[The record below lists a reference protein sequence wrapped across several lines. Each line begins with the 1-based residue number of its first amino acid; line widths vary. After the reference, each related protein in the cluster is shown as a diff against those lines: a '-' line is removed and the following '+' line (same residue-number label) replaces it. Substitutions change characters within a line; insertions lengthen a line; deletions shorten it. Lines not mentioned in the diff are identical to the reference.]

1 MIKQTNI
8 IISLKKEFE
17 TFEVTFTN
25 VDVSLEQYFNAFK
38 GMLVSAGWYEVTIN
52 DYILEMSEELKE
64 E

>member
-1 MIKQTNI
+1 MVKQTNT

-38 GMLVSAGWYEVTIN
+38 GMLVSAGWNEVTIN